1 LFRSLRLTPFK
12 AARAGTEIPHCSIF
26 RPYFLVTTLLKL
38 LVWLLRIAVF
48 IGLFG
53 LAIKNSGPMEL
64 RFFLDQAW
72 MAPTS
77 VVILA
82 VFAIGVAVGLT
93 AALGVFLRPQRTPDR
108 EPR

>member
-1 LFRSLRLTPFK
+1 MHALFR
-12 AARAGTEIPHCSIF
+12 
-26 RPYFLVTTLLKL
+26 L
-38 LVWLLRIAVF
+38 LVWLLRIVVF

-72 MAPTS
+72 TAPIS
-77 VVILA
+77 VVILS

-93 AALGVFLRPQRTPDR
+93 AALGVFLRPQRKPDHQSFQHNGN
-108 EPR
+108 

>member
-1 LFRSLRLTPFK
+1 
-12 AARAGTEIPHCSIF
+12 
-26 RPYFLVTTLLKL
+26 
-38 LVWLLRIAVF
+38 LVWLLRIVVF

-72 MAPTS
+72 TAPIS

-82 VFAIGVAVGLT
+82 VFAIGVGVGLT
-93 AALGVFLRPQRTPDR
+93 MALGVFLN
-108 EPR
+108 PRRKRDTGSA

>member
-1 LFRSLRLTPFK
+1 M
-12 AARAGTEIPHCSIF
+12 
-26 RPYFLVTTLLKL
+26 TTLYKL
-38 LVWLLRIAVF
+38 LVWLLRIVVF

-64 RFFLDQAW
+64 RFFLDHSW
-72 MAPTS
+72 TAPVS

-93 AALGVFLRPQRTPDR
+93 AALGVFLRPRPAPAPER
-108 EPR
+108 KPG

>member
-1 LFRSLRLTPFK
+1 
-12 AARAGTEIPHCSIF
+12 
-26 RPYFLVTTLLKL
+26 VTALLKL
-38 LVWLLRIAVF
+38 LVWLLRMVVF
-48 IGLFG
+48 VGLFG

-72 MAPTS
+72 TAPIS

-93 AALGVFLRPQRTPDR
+93 AALSVFLRPHQKPDR
-108 EPR
+108 EAT

>member
-1 LFRSLRLTPFK
+1 L
-12 AARAGTEIPHCSIF
+12 IF
-26 RPYFLVTTLLKL
+26 RTMTFLIKL
-38 LVWLLRIAVF
+38 LVWLLRIVVF

-64 RFFLDQAW
+64 RFFLDQHW
-72 MAPTS
+72 TAPVS

-93 AALGVFLRPQRTPDR
+93 AALGVFLN
-108 EPR
+108 PRRKRDTGSA

>member
-1 LFRSLRLTPFK
+1 MN
-12 AARAGTEIPHCSIF
+12 
-26 RPYFLVTTLLKL
+26 FLIKL
-38 LVWLLRIAVF
+38 LVWTLRIVVF

-72 MAPTS
+72 TAPVS
-77 VVILA
+77 VVIRA

-93 AALGVFLRPQRTPDR
+93 AALGVFLRPSSGRKS
-108 EPR
+108 

>member
-1 LFRSLRLTPFK
+1 
-12 AARAGTEIPHCSIF
+12 
-26 RPYFLVTTLLKL
+26 VTTLLKL
-38 LVWLLRIAVF
+38 LVWLLRVVVF
-48 IGLFG
+48 VGLFG

-72 MAPTS
+72 TAPVS

-93 AALGVFLRPQRTPDR
+93 AALGVFLRPQSKSARRQTAQHGN
-108 EPR
+108 

>member
-1 LFRSLRLTPFK
+1 M
-12 AARAGTEIPHCSIF
+12 
-26 RPYFLVTTLLKL
+26 TTLLKL
-38 LVWLLRIAVF
+38 LVWLLRIVVF
-48 IGLFG
+48 VGLFG

-72 MAPTS
+72 TAPIS

-93 AALGVFLRPQRTPDR
+93 AALSVFLRPQRNPNR
-108 EPR
+108 EPRKHDGN

>member
-1 LFRSLRLTPFK
+1 MTS
-12 AARAGTEIPHCSIF
+12 
-26 RPYFLVTTLLKL
+26 LLKFF
-38 LVWLLRIAVF
+38 VWLLRVLVF

-72 MAPTS
+72 TAPVS

-82 VFAIGVAVGLT
+82 VFSIGVAVGLT
-93 AALGVFLRPQRTPDR
+93 AALGVFMHPRRGSDR
-108 EPR
+108 NPG

>member
-1 LFRSLRLTPFK
+1 
-12 AARAGTEIPHCSIF
+12 
-26 RPYFLVTTLLKL
+26 VTTLFKL
-38 LVWLLRIAVF
+38 LVWLLRIVVF

-72 MAPTS
+72 TAPIS

-93 AALGVFLRPQRTPDR
+93 AALGVFLHPHRKSTGESHHPDGN
-108 EPR
+108 

>member
-1 LFRSLRLTPFK
+1 MPLFFADSLTSH
-12 AARAGTEIPHCSIF
+12 IVI
-26 RPYFLVTTLLKL
+26 TLFKL
-38 LVWLLRIAVF
+38 LVWLLRTVVF

-64 RFFLDQAW
+64 RFFLDHAW
-72 MAPTS
+72 TAPIS

-93 AALGVFLRPQRTPDR
+93 ASLGVFQRPRRKP
-108 EPR
+108 EHGPHSHHGN